1 MVLKAHVYQ
10 SIQFPFGI
18 IVGYFEHYLY
28 VVLCME
34 YSIILLTIKTN
45 FRNLQVLLPSRSKFS
60 G

>member
-10 SIQFPFGI
+10 SIQFPFEI
-18 IVGYFEHYLY
+18 ILGYFEHYLY